1 MIIYLFTDAT
11 VTIDAMV
18 NPSEADGSVDVCVN
32 PGITGEVQADLTVT
46 LEANNG
52 KASECCLFV

>member
-11 VTIDAMV
+11 VTIDAMA
-18 NPSEADGSVDVCVN
+18 NPSETDGSVDVCVN

-46 LEANNG
+46 LETNNG

>member
-1 MIIYLFTDAT
+1 
-11 VTIDAMV
+11 MV
-18 NPSEADGSVDVCVN
+18 NPSETDGSVDVCVN

-46 LEANNG
+46 LVANDG

>member
-1 MIIYLFTDAT
+1 MA
-11 VTIDAMV
+11 

-52 KASECCLFV
+52 SASECCLLVWKYRVNS